1 MIACYHDNSSDG
13 EKYTKLCTDFW
24 VDIRHSKRK
33 FHYGTFWISIGIRP
47 YRRSAASYVLLIN
60 KAIFITATIEKEN
73 KFNCKGIEFEIE
85 IRNKVKEKLWIILN

>member
-33 FHYGTFWISIGIRP
+33 FHYRNTPLPAISRKLF
-47 YRRSAASYVLLIN
+47 VLLIN

>member
-1 MIACYHDNSSDG
+1 MYG
-13 EKYTKLCTDFW
+13 FL

-33 FHYGTFWISIGIRP
+33 FHYGTFGLVSEYALTAISRKLF
-47 YRRSAASYVLLIN
+47 VLLIN
-60 KAIFITATIEKEN
+60 KAIFITATVEKEN

>member
-1 MIACYHDNSSDG
+1 MGKSTQSYVRIFG
-13 EKYTKLCTDFW
+13 LIL
-24 VDIRHSKRK
+24 DIVRENFTMEHFGLVSE
-33 FHYGTFWISIGIRP
+33 YALTGDQP
-47 YRRSAASYVLLIN
+47 QAVLLIN

>member
-1 MIACYHDNSSDG
+1 MFDIFLIYIGN
-13 EKYTKLCTDFW
+13 YTPLPAISRKLF
-24 VDIRHSKRK
+24 
-33 FHYGTFWISIGIRP
+33 
-47 YRRSAASYVLLIN
+47 VLLIN

>member
-33 FHYGTFWISIGIRP
+33 FHYGTYRNTPLPAISRKLF
-47 YRRSAASYVLLIN
+47 VLLIN

>member
-33 FHYGTFWISIGIRP
+33 F
-47 YRRSAASYVLLIN
+47 VLLIN

>member
-33 FHYGTFWISIGIRP
+33 
-47 YRRSAASYVLLIN
+47 
-60 KAIFITATIEKEN
+60 FITATIEKEN

>member
-1 MIACYHDNSSDG
+1 MIIVVMGKSTQSYVRIFG
-13 EKYTKLCTDFW
+13 LIL
-24 VDIRHSKRK
+24 DIVRENFTMEHFGLVSEYALTGDQPL
-33 FHYGTFWISIGIRP
+33 F
-47 YRRSAASYVLLIN
+47 VLLIN

>member
-1 MIACYHDNSSDG
+1 MGKSTQSYVRIFGLILDIVRENFTMEHFGLVSAISR
-13 EKYTKLCTDFW
+13 KLF
-24 VDIRHSKRK
+24 
-33 FHYGTFWISIGIRP
+33 
-47 YRRSAASYVLLIN
+47 VLLIN